1 MCTFVFIA
9 ALLTVAMLWNQP
21 RYPSMNKWIKEM
33 WFVCI
38 YIYIYTMKFY
48 SVIKKNKIMSFA
60 GKWMELE
67 MIMLSEISQT
77 QKDKYHILFHM
88 WNRDF

>member
-38 YIYIYTMKFY
+38 YNNEVLF
-48 SVIKKNKIMSFA
+48 SNKEEQNHVLCRKMD
-60 GKWMELE
+60 GTGDDHVKRNKPD
-67 MIMLSEISQT
+67 SERQIS
-77 QKDKYHILFHM
+77 HFISCVE
-88 WNRDF
+88 